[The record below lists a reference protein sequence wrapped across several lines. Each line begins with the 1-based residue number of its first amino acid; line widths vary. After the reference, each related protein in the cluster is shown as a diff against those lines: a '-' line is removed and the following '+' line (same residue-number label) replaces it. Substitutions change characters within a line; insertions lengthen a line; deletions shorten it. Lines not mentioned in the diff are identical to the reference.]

1 MAASLHA
8 GLCSVT
14 LRHLDVAGVVRTAA
28 DAGLDVI
35 EWGGDVHVPPG
46 DAEAARHAHQVTVH
60 SGLRVGSYGSY
71 YLRHGGDLAEWK
83 EIVRTAR
90 LLEAPRIRVWAGSQ
104 GSAEASEGHRAR
116 VVADVRQACDV
127 AAEHDI
133 EVAFEFHG
141 NTLTDDVE
149 STLRL
154 LREIDRP
161 NIATYWQPPVG
172 MPDQQAIAGLH
183 AVLDHVVTVHV
194 FSWWPQRQRLP
205 LMARAELWREVF
217 TVLKQ
222 TGRDV
227 DALLEFV
234 PDNDQAVLAQEAR
247 CLRNLI
253 A

>member
-1 MAASLHA
+1 M
-8 GLCSVT
+8 T
-14 LRHLDVAGVVRTAA
+14 LRQLDVADVVRTAA
-28 DAGLDVI
+28 EAGLETI

-46 DAEAARHAHQVTVH
+46 DAEAARRAHQTTVH

-71 YLRHGGDLAEWK
+71 YRGGDLADWN

-90 LLEAPRIRVWAGSQ
+90 VLEASRIRIWAGSR
-104 GSAEASEGHRAR
+104 GSAETSENDRAHI
-116 VVADVRQACDV
+116 VAQVQQACDI

-133 EVAFEFHG
+133 QVAFEWHG
-141 NTLTDDVE
+141 NTLTDDVD

-154 LREIDRP
+154 LHEIDRP

-172 MPDQQAIAGLH
+172 MPDQQAIAGLR

-194 FSWWPQRQRLP
+194 FSWWPEQTRLP
-205 LMARAELWREVF
+205 LLAREQLWREVF
-217 TVLKQ
+217 TVLKE
-222 TGRDV
+222 TNRAV

-234 PDNDQAVLAQEAR
+234 PGDDPALLAEEAR

-253 A
+253 S